1 MIKSPEVVWESY
13 FFLNEQ
19 SKCKVIAQQLNSS
32 EIIWINV
39 KINLK
44 IYNVMIDTGSQYN
57 YMSREIFTFLKSD
70 NYIRIAS
77 ESIYGKDVDVCHCC
91 KS

>member
-1 MIKSPEVVWESY
+1 
-13 FFLNEQ
+13 
-19 SKCKVIAQQLNSS
+19 
-32 EIIWINV
+32 
-39 KINLK
+39 
-44 IYNVMIDTGSQYN
+44 MIDTGSQYN